1 MAYTQHFGLSRNS
14 PLNERQSIMQ
24 NTDGT
29 AVDVKKEILEKK
41 VNTLNGRLNKAI
53 DTDPSKASTII
64 SQNNN
69 KSQVANAAVGGSKF
83 VGKQL
88 VKEGLKKY
96 VGPMVSKVFGVAS
109 MMLSPTTAYGGSYD
123 QTQFMER
130 ELSSGDP
137 EKIAGAKEFFF
148 NDQYKNFDSQTDFQ
162 KGRLKDL
169 NKKYDLGYLQ
179 KDLQY
184 FKDVKTDEM

>member
-41 VNTLNGRLNKAI
+41 VNTLTDRLNI

-83 VGKQL
+83 FGKQL

-123 QTQFMER
+123 QTQNMER

-137 EKIAGAKEFFF
+137 EKI
-148 NDQYKNFDSQTDFQ
+148 
-162 KGRLKDL
+162 
-169 NKKYDLGYLQ
+169 KKIYDTWIFSRDTKSNNPNWQLVDIL
-179 KDLQY
+179 
-184 FKDVKTDEM
+184 T

>member
-24 NTDGT
+24 NADGT
-29 AVDVKKEILEKK
+29 AVNVKKEAFEKK
-41 VNTLNGRLNKAI
+41 VNTLVDRSNI

-64 SQNNN
+64 NQNNN
-69 KSQVANAAVGGSKF
+69 KSQVANAAIGGSKF
-83 VGKQL
+83 FGEQL
-88 VKEGLKKY
+88 VGEGLKKY
-96 VGPMVSKVFGVAS
+96 IGPMVSKVFGVAS

-123 QTQFMER
+123 KTQHMER
-130 ELSSGDP
+130 FIEENAGDP
-137 EKIAGAKEFFF
+137 EKIANVKENFF

-162 KGRLKDL
+162 KNRLKYL
-169 NKKYDLGYLQ
+169 NQKYDLGYSQ
-179 KDLQY
+179 KDPQY